1 MRKTYTAAFKAQVV
15 QEVLRG
21 EKTIAQIAA
30 KHKIHPNMIGQW
42 KAAAL
47 RGLPTLFDEKRNAA
61 AVKAEHEAELQ
72 ELYEQ
77 VGRLSTEN
85 AWLKKKSGLRRDNS

>member
-1 MRKTYTAAFKAQVV
+1 MKRRFTAEFKANVV

-30 KHKIHPNMIGQW
+30 DHKIHPNMIGQW
-42 KAAAL
+42 KSLAL
-47 RGLPTLFDEKRNAA
+47 KGLPRLFDEQREAA
-61 AVKAEHEAELQ
+61 AMKAARESEIQ

-77 VGRLSTEN
+77 IGRLASEN
-85 AWLKKKSGLRRDNS
+85 AWLKKKSGIELVSR